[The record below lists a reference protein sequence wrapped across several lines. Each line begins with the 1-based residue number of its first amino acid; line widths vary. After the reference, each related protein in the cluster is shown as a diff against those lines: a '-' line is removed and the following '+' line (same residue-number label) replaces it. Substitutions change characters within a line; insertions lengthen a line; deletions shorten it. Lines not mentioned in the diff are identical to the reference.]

1 MDKQQANHPNTA
13 GNAANQP
20 SKGLKKMKSQYQ
32 TEGQYTV
39 EGQYKAEYL
48 ITASNEQGAHCSGG
62 TEKSLTAAIAKAR
75 RCFGKGWKIRI
86 NLEDKVIKEWLI
98 RK

>member
-1 MDKQQANHPNTA
+1 MEN
-13 GNAANQP
+13 
-20 SKGLKKMKSQYQ
+20 QYQ

-48 ITASNEQGAHCSGG
+48 ITATNAQGAYCSGG

-75 RCFGKGWKIRI
+75 RRFGKGWKIQIRI
-86 NLEDKVIKEWLI
+86 EDEIVKEWLI